1 MAGDMLASVSAS
13 AADLELDHL
22 VAFVN
27 TIDIEAGRDEIG
39 TPERL
44 AAWLREHGMLRRRT
58 AVDDAAHARALA
70 LREGLRALG
79 RANNGEAPGAQ
90 DLRGL
95 DAATA
100 GLPLVA
106 ALGPGSAWR
115 LTPRGGGVDAYLAAL
130 VVTAVRAMASGEW
143 SRVKA
148 CQSDVCRWLFID
160 RSRNRSHTWCS
171 MAICGSRAKSRAY
184 RARRRATA

>member
-1 MAGDMLASVSAS
+1 MSVSA
-13 AADLELDHL
+13 DPELEHL

-27 TIDIEAGRDEIG
+27 TIDLEAGRDEIG

-44 AAWLREHGMLRRRT
+44 AAWLRGRGMLDRR
-58 AVDDAAHARALA
+58 ALVDGDAHARAVA

-79 RANNGEAPGAQ
+79 RANNGEGPDAQ
-90 DLRGL
+90 DLRDL
-95 DAATA
+95 AAATE

-106 ALGPGSAWR
+106 SLAPGSAWR
-115 LTPRGGGVDAYLAAL
+115 LTPRSTGVDAYLGML
-130 VVTAVRAMASGEW
+130 VATTVRAMASGEW

-148 CQSDVCRWLFID
+148 CQNDVCRWLFID

-171 MAICGSRAKSRAY
+171 MAVCGSRAKSRAY